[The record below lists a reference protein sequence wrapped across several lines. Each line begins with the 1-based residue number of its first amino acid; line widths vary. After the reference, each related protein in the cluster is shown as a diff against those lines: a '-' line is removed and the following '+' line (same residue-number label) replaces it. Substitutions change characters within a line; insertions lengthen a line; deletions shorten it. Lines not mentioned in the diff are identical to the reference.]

1 MRSEQS
7 CVVTVVR
14 PYITPPTV
22 YACTTL
28 HHITY
33 LLPIHTTHSVPSSPS
48 PTLRLR
54 MVRLRSGYTY
64 EPHPPGTSTGVRIA
78 LAGPMGSGKTYVA
91 EWLQRR
97 YPSLHCKRIAFGDEV
112 KDIVQRLWN
121 PPKKDR
127 ARLVEFATGVRAMD
141 PNVWINRMLA
151 TTEASPDANWICDDL
166 RQSNEIHALR
176 ERGWLL
182 VRILVPDEI
191 RRERLVAKYP
201 HDHDEHE
208 AYAQHPTEQEVLR
221 ATPNLF
227 ACTIDT
233 SSDRVWMDM
242 LEKIMWERY
251 GLRPTNASDEGE
263 RVSSSHASPDDTRTT
278 TSNVFDCSEISYVAL
293 VCVLGLGCWHAML
306 HTIVAADDVHVY
318 GHMDGGG
325 EGSVLQWCTL

>member
-1 MRSEQS
+1 
-7 CVVTVVR
+7 
-14 PYITPPTV
+14 
-22 YACTTL
+22 
-28 HHITY
+28 
-33 LLPIHTTHSVPSSPS
+33 
-48 PTLRLR
+48 

-64 EPHPPGTSTGVRIA
+64 GPHPPGTSTGVRIA
-78 LAGPMGSGKTYVA
+78 LAGPMGSGKTYAA

-151 TTEASPDANWICDDL
+151 TTEATPDTNWICDDL

-176 ERGWLL
+176 EHGWLL

-191 RRERLVAKYP
+191 RRSRLVAKYP
-201 HDHDEHE
+201 HDHVEHE
-208 AYAQHPTEQEVLR
+208 AYAQHPTEQDVLR
-221 ATPNLF
+221 ANPNLF

-242 LEKIMWERY
+242 LEKIMLERY
-251 GLRPTNASDEGE
+251 GLRPTNESE
-263 RVSSSHASPDDTRTT
+263 RMSPHENHNDHHSPATNNNRAEDATIMLPELGCRTT
-278 TSNVFDCSEISYVAL
+278 TSNVFDCCEISYVAL
-293 VCVLGLGCWHAML
+293 VCVLGVGCWHAML
-306 HTIVAADDVHVY
+306 HAIVAADDVH
-318 GHMDGGG
+318 GG
-325 EGSVLQWCTL
+325 EGPVLQWCTL